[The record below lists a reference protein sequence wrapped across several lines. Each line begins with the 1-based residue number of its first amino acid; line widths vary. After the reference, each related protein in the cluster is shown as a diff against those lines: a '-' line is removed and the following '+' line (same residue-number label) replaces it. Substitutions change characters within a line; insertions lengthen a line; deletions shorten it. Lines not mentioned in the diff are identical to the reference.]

1 MVRYTVFSSLSACGL
16 VFARGFVPGMVC
28 SGDFLALMC
37 RSISLT
43 VKLCTYDTGAKREA
57 GWKPGVSETFS
68 AALFWAGFLD
78 LSSKAAGTVGVL

>member
-16 VFARGFVPGMVC
+16 VFARGFRPRNGG
-28 SGDFLALMC
+28 SGGFLVLMC

-57 GWKPGVSETFS
+57 GWKPGFSETFS
-68 AALFWAGFLD
+68 VVFWAGFLD
-78 LSSKAAGTVGVL
+78 LPSKAAGTVGA